1 MPRFS
6 VSQGGASLLSDALEI
21 IDQPRV
27 RAIVAPGFLTRLREL
42 NALEPTGWR
51 HHFNG
56 EDRSGAGRLPVAT
69 PRLSGG
75 LELVL
80 RRFHHGGL
88 FAGLFNDKLMSP
100 ARIFREFRIHHAL
113 AERGAPVP
121 RPAFAVAHRSGAL
134 WTGGIATV
142 RVAGAV
148 EAGAFLRAHPAGPA
162 VRGAAAAVGDALRRF
177 HDAGGRHADLHIGNI
192 LLCESAP
199 AKAVILDLDQ
209 ARDGAPPSNGRRAKE
224 IGRLHR
230 SLYKRRLRPHPVDPP
245 AIACFWEAYTADAPE
260 GLRDLQR
267 RLHAQALRI
276 AIHRAGYALGPGSRT
291 G

>member
-1 MPRFS
+1 M
-6 VSQGGASLLSDALEI
+6 LSDGLEI
-21 IDQPRV
+21 IDQPQV

-42 NALEPTGWR
+42 NALDPTRWLQ
-51 HHFNG
+51 HFTG
-56 EDRSGAGRLPVAT
+56 ETLSGDGRLPVAT
-69 PRLSGG
+69 PPLAGG

-88 FAGLFNDKLMSP
+88 LAGLRNDKLMSP
-100 ARIFREFRIHHAL
+100 ARIFREFRVHHAL

-121 RPAFAVAHRSGAL
+121 RPAFAVAHRSRGL

-142 RVAGAV
+142 RVTGAV
-148 EAGAFLRAHPAGPA
+148 EAGAFLRARPAGPD

-192 LLCESAP
+192 VVREGAP
-199 AKAVILDLDQ
+199 AEAVILDLDQ
-209 ARDGAPPSNGRRAKE
+209 ARKGPLPSNGRRAKE

-230 SLYKRRLRPHPVDPP
+230 SLYKRRLRPHPVDDA
-245 AIACFWEAYTADAPE
+245 AIACFLEAYAANAPE
-260 GLRDLQR
+260 GLRSLRR
-267 RLHAQALRI
+267 RLRAQALQI
-276 AIHRAGYALGPGSRT
+276 AIHRAGYVLIRGSRT